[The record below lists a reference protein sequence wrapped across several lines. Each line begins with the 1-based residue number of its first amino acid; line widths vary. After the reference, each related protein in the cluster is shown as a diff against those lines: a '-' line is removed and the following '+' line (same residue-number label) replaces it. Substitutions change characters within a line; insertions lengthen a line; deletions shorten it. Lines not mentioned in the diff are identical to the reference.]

1 MADLPFVPGAADLLA
16 RLAASLDAE
25 GKIPR
30 ALETLGPLAGRD
42 VVLIDGAGGLR
53 ARQIAALRAR
63 LTVLVGSEA
72 EAVPI
77 QGLGAEV
84 PVAVGT
90 AAALGLPAASADV
103 ILACWSAFRGPSP
116 TEVVEADRVLRP
128 DGRLL
133 VVHDYGRDD
142 VSRLRGELPEY
153 GSWGRRDGWFLR
165 NGFKMRVIHCFWT
178 FDSMDEATTFLVEAF
193 GDTGAAVAATLK
205 RPRLSY
211 NVAVYHRPRG
221 GATATA

>member
-1 MADLPFVPGAADLLA
+1 MADLPFVPGATDLLA
-16 RLAASLDAE
+16 RLAASLDVE

-42 VVLIDGAGGLR
+42 VVLVDGAGGLR
-53 ARQIAALRAR
+53 ARQVAALGAR

-72 EAVPI
+72 EAVPLER
-77 QGLGAEV
+77 LGADV

-90 AAALGLPAASADV
+90 SAALGLPDASADV
-103 ILACWSAFRGPSP
+103 VLACWSAFRGSSP
-116 TEVVEADRVLRP
+116 TEVAEADRVLRP
-128 DGRLL
+128 GGRLL

-142 VSRLRGELPEY
+142 VSRLRGDLPEY
-153 GSWGRRDGWFLR
+153 GSWGRRDGWFLK

-178 FDSMDEATTFLVEAF
+178 FDSMDEATAFLIEAF
-193 GDTGAAVAATLK
+193 DETGAAVAATLK

-221 GATATA
+221 GVAANT

>member
-16 RLAASLDAE
+16 RLAASLDVE

-42 VVLIDGAGGLR
+42 VVLVDGAGGLR
-53 ARQIAALRAR
+53 ARQVAALGAR

-72 EAVPI
+72 EAVPLEE
-77 QGLGAEV
+77 LGADV
-84 PVAVGT
+84 SVAVGT
-90 AAALGLPAASADV
+90 SAALGLPDASSDV

-116 TEVVEADRVLRP
+116 TEVAEADRVLRP

-142 VSRLRGELPEY
+142 VSRLRGDLPEY
-153 GSWGRRDGWFLR
+153 GSWGRRDGWFLK

-178 FDSMDEATTFLVEAF
+178 FDSMDEATAFLVEAF

-221 GATATA
+221 GAAATV